1 MSASFLILPSPFAS
15 DCPCLSPPSR
25 DVAMSRFP
33 IYFPMYYLI
42 VLKDKLRAAAG
53 GAQKLDNVILRVLA
67 EVTERTARRER
78 LAALAE
84 AIRLFALKEANR
96 WDQQSDTEKTLGV
109 LLVRPI
115 IIIKYHLVLP

>member
-1 MSASFLILPSPFAS
+1 
-15 DCPCLSPPSR
+15 
-25 DVAMSRFP
+25 MSRFP

-67 EVTERTARRER
+67 EVAERTARRER

-115 IIIKYHLVLP
+115 IIKYYLVLP